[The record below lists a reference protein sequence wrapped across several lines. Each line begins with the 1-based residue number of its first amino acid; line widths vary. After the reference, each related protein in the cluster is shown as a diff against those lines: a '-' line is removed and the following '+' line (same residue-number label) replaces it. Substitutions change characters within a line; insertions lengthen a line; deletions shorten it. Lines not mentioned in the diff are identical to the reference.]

1 MAVIFKP
8 EKHEYSSV
16 GDENIDWVSVTSF
29 ISKFKQPFDA
39 ETISVKSSKNKKSKW
54 YGMTPEAIREA
65 WKSESTRATDL
76 GTWYH
81 AQREADICDL
91 ATIEREGIS
100 VPIFKPIEQ
109 DGIKMAPDQKLSE
122 GVYPE
127 HLVYLKSAGLCGQ
140 SDLVEVINGKV
151 NITDYK
157 TNKEIKLE
165 GYVNWEGKRQVMN
178 PPVNH
183 LDDCNFI
190 HYALQLSL
198 YMFIILKHNP
208 RLSPGKLTI
217 HHIIFEEAGRD
228 KFDNPITA
236 LDSNGDPIV
245 LDVIPYELPYL
256 KQEVINLINYWKD
269 NKHKLK

>member
-1 MAVIFKP
+1 MSLIFKP
-8 EKHEYSSV
+8 EKHQYVSV
-16 GDENIDWVSVTSF
+16 DQDNIEWTSVTSF

-39 ETISVKSSKNKKSKW
+39 DIIAAKSAKSRKSKW
-54 YGMTPEAIREA
+54 YGMTPDEIKAA
-65 WKSESTRATDL
+65 WKSEANRATDL

-81 AQREADICDL
+81 AQRETDICGL
-91 ATIEREGIS
+91 NTIEREGVNI
-100 VPIFKPIEQ
+100 PIFKPIEH
-109 DGIKMAPDQKLSE
+109 DGVKHAPDQKLKD

-140 SDLVEVINGKV
+140 SDLVEVVNGKV

-157 TNKEIKLE
+157 TNKEIKTE
-165 GYVNWEGKRQVMN
+165 GYVNWEGRRQMMN

-183 LDDCNFI
+183 LEDCHLM

-198 YMFIILKHNP
+198 YLYMILKHNP

-217 HHIIFEEAGRD
+217 HHILFEEAGRD

-236 LDSNGDPIV
+236 RDESGDPIV
-245 LDVIPYELPYL
+245 LDVVQYDLPYL
-256 KQEVINLINYWKD
+256 KQEVITLINYWKD
-269 NKHKLK
+269 HKDKL